1 MVLSGVWSGQIN
13 KIKLSHVEFSEEAA
27 NAVRDLILLGHV
39 GQSDVI
45 PQFEEAFAAWVG
57 SKYAI
62 AVANGT
68 LADTIALAAL
78 ASKRPGRPNVI
89 MPALTFAAQVNA
101 VIHAG
106 LRPCFVDVLPNLL
119 MNVNDPRVNINQHT
133 LCLFPVHLL
142 GRMST
147 VPSYNSKE
155 IPVIEDACEAMG
167 SQFRSR
173 KAGTWGTMGTFSF
186 FPSHTITTGEGGM
199 IVTNDPV
206 LADVCRRLRNHAKL
220 SQVNFHFD
228 MVGWNGK
235 MTSMQ
240 AMLGLF
246 ALKGI
251 EAVISARRDNYLALG
266 GEETEHEFVCPHGFP
281 IMCDDEYSRDMMLKR
296 LNDNGIEC
304 RNIFS
309 SLPTQEISYRSLG
322 YKRGDFPVAEH
333 IGRVGLYV
341 PVHQGL
347 KSEDIKKI
355 KEIINHHEEKREE
368 RAEKALLTV

>member
-1 MVLSGVWSGQIN
+1 M
-13 KIKLSHVEFSEEAA
+13 K
-27 NAVRDLILLGHV
+27 DLILSGNV
-39 GQSDVI
+39 GQSKVI

-68 LADTIALAAL
+68 LADTIAMAAIS
-78 ASKRPGRPNVI
+78 AKRPTRREVI
-89 MPALTFAAQVNA
+89 LPALTFAAQVNA
-101 VIHAG
+101 VLHAG
-106 LRPCFVDVLPNLL
+106 LLPRFVDVLPNCL
-119 MNVNDPRVNINQHT
+119 MNINDPRLNVNNST

-147 VPSYNSKE
+147 VPGYNSKE

-167 SQFRSR
+167 SKFRSR
-173 KAGTWGTMGTFSF
+173 KAGTWGIIGTFSF

-206 LADVCRRLRNHAKL
+206 LAEICRRLRNHAKID
-220 SQVNFHFD
+220 SCDFHFD

-235 MTSMQ
+235 MTSIQ

-251 EAVISARRDNYLALG
+251 DAVIEARRKNYLSLG
-266 GEETEHEFVCPHGFP
+266 GKEDEGETVCPHGFP
-281 IMCDDEYSRDMMLKR
+281 IFCQDEAERNATMER
-296 LNDNGIEC
+296 LAANGIEC

-309 SLPTQEISYRSLG
+309 SLPTQERAYKFLG
-322 YKRGDFPVAEH
+322 YKLGDFPIAEH

-347 KSEDIKKI
+347 TQEDVLKI
-355 KEIINHHEEKREE
+355 KEIIRHEEKREE
-368 RAEKALLTV
+368 RAEEALLV

>member
-1 MVLSGVWSGQIN
+1 M
-13 KIKLSHVEFSEEAA
+13 IKLSHVEFSEEAA
-27 NAVRDLILLGHV
+27 EAVKDLILSGNV
-39 GQSDVI
+39 GQSKVI

-68 LADTIALAAL
+68 LADTIAMAAIS
-78 ASKRPGRPNVI
+78 AKRPTRREVI
-89 MPALTFAAQVNA
+89 LPALTFAAQVNS
-101 VIHAG
+101 VLHAG
-106 LRPCFVDVLPNLL
+106 LLPRFVDVLPNCL
-119 MNVNDPRVNINQHT
+119 MNINDPRLNVNNST

-147 VPSYNSKE
+147 VPGYNSKE

-167 SQFRSR
+167 SKFRSR
-173 KAGTWGTMGTFSF
+173 KAGTWGMIGTFSF

-206 LADVCRRLRNHAKL
+206 LADVCRRLRNHAKMG
-220 SQVNFHFD
+220 NCDFHFD
-228 MVGWNGK
+228 LVGWNGK
-235 MTSMQ
+235 ITSMQ

-251 EAVISARRDNYLALG
+251 DAVIEARRNNYLALG
-266 GEETEHEFVCPHGFP
+266 GREDEGETVCPHGFP
-281 IMCDDEYSRDMMLKR
+281 IFCQDEAERNAMMER
-296 LNDNGIEC
+296 LSANGIEC

-309 SLPTQEISYRSLG
+309 SLPTQERAYKFLG
-322 YKRGDFPVAEH
+322 YKLGDFPIAEH

-347 KSEDIKKI
+347 TLEDVSKI
-355 KEIINHHEEKREE
+355 KEILSHEEKREE
-368 RAEKALLTV
+368 RAEEALLV

>member
-1 MVLSGVWSGQIN
+1 M
-13 KIKLSHVEFSEEAA
+13 
-27 NAVRDLILLGHV
+27 RDLILSGRV
-39 GQSDVI
+39 GQTEI
-45 PQFEEAFAAWVG
+45 ITQFEEAFAEWVG
-57 SKYAI
+57 SKYAV

-68 LADTIALAAL
+68 LADTIAMAAL
-78 ASKRPGRPNVI
+78 ASKRDGRKTVI
-89 MPALTFAAQVNA
+89 MPALTFAAHVNS

-106 LRPCFVDVLPNLL
+106 LTPTFVDVMPNTL
-119 MNVNDPRVNINQHT
+119 MNINDPRLNINRDT

-147 VPSYNSKE
+147 VPSYNSRE
-155 IPVIEDACEAMG
+155 IPVVEDACEAMG
-167 SQFRSR
+167 SKFRSR
-173 KAGTWGTMGTFSF
+173 KAGTWGIMGTFSF

-220 SQVNFHFD
+220 NQANFHFD

-235 MTSMQ
+235 MTSIQ

-251 EAVISARRDNYLALG
+251 DAVIEARRANYLALG
-266 GEETEHEFVCPHGFP
+266 GEEVDGEHVCPHGFP
-281 IMCDDEYSRDMMLKR
+281 VFCQGEAERNALMAR
-296 LNDNGIEC
+296 LNAAGIEC

-309 SLPTQEISYRSLG
+309 SLPTQETAYKHFG
-322 YKRGDFPVAEH
+322 YKRGDFPIAEH

-341 PVHQGL
+341 PVHHGL
-347 KSEDIKKI
+347 SQDDIRLI
-355 KEIINHHEEKREE
+355 KETLDHEEKREE
-368 RAEKALLTV
+368 RAEEALLTV

>member
-1 MVLSGVWSGQIN
+1 MIRLA
-13 KIKLSHVEFSEEAA
+13 HVEFSEEAA
-27 NAVRDLILLGHV
+27 NSVRDLILSGRV

-45 PQFEEAFAAWVG
+45 GQFEEAFAAWVG
-57 SKYAI
+57 SRYAI

-68 LADTIALAAL
+68 LADTIALAAM
-78 ASKRPGRPNVI
+78 ASKRPGRRNVI

-101 VIHAG
+101 VLHAG
-106 LRPCFVDVLPNLL
+106 LHPVFVDVLPNFL
-119 MNVNDPRVNINQHT
+119 MNINDSRVNVNKET

-142 GRMST
+142 GRVST
-147 VPSYNSKE
+147 VPSYNSRE

-167 SQFRSR
+167 SSFRSR

-206 LADVCRRLRNHAKL
+206 LADLCRRLRNHAKL
-220 SQVNFHFD
+220 SQANFHFD

-235 MTSMQ
+235 MTSIQ

-251 EAVISARRDNYLALG
+251 DSVIEARRKNYLDLG
-266 GEETEHEFVCPHGFP
+266 GEEAEHEHVCPHGFP
-281 IMCDDEYSRDMMLKR
+281 ILCEDSKSRDEMMKR

-309 SLPTQEISYRSLG
+309 SLPTQETSYKQFG
-322 YKRGDFPVAEH
+322 YKLGDFPFSEH
-333 IGRVGLYV
+333 VGRVGLYV

-347 KSEDIKKI
+347 KQEDIIKI
-355 KEIINHHEEKREE
+355 KEIINHEEKREE

>member
-1 MVLSGVWSGQIN
+1 MIRLA
-13 KIKLSHVEFSEEAA
+13 HVEFSEDSAQ
-27 NAVRDLILLGHV
+27 AVKELILSGRV
-39 GQSDVI
+39 GQSEVI
-45 PQFEEAFAAWVG
+45 DQFEQAFAAWVG

-68 LADTIALAAL
+68 LADTISLAAFS
-78 ASKRPGRPNVI
+78 SKHPTKKNVYL
-89 MPALTFAAQVNA
+89 PALTFAAQVNA

-106 LRPCFVDVLPNLL
+106 LNPVFVDVMPNML
-119 MNVNDPRVNINQHT
+119 MNVNDRRLVIDRNT

-142 GRMST
+142 GRVST
-147 VPSYNSKE
+147 VPGYNSKE

-167 SQFRSR
+167 SSFRSR
-173 KAGTWGTMGTFSF
+173 KAGTWGLIGTFSF

-206 LADVCRRLRNHAKL
+206 LADVCRRLRNHSKL
-220 SQVNFHFD
+220 KQTNFHFD

-251 EAVISARRDNYLALG
+251 DAVIESRRSNYIALG
-266 GEETEHEFVCPHGFP
+266 GEEAEHEHICPHGMPVFCQNEKERDDL
-281 IMCDDEYSRDMMLKR
+281 MNRLCDA
-296 LNDNGIEC
+296 GIEC
-304 RNIFS
+304 RNLFS
-309 SLPTQEISYRSLG
+309 SLPTQELSYKHLG
-322 YKRGDFPVAEH
+322 YRLGDFPFAEH

-347 KSEDIKKI
+347 SKDDLKRI
-355 KEIINHHEEKREE
+355 KELISHEEKGKE
-368 RAEKALLTV
+368 RAEEALLTV

>member
-1 MVLSGVWSGQIN
+1 M
-13 KIKLSHVEFSEEAA
+13 IKLSHVEFSEEAA
-27 NAVRDLILLGHV
+27 NSVRDLILSGRV
-39 GQSDVI
+39 GQSGVI
-45 PQFEEAFAAWVG
+45 SQFEEAFAAWVG
-57 SKYAI
+57 SRYAI

-68 LADTIALAAL
+68 LADTISLAAL
-78 ASKRPGRPNVI
+78 SNMRPGRKNVI
-89 MPALTFAAQVNA
+89 LPALTFAAQANA

-106 LRPCFVDVLPNLL
+106 LRPVFVDVLPNGL
-119 MNVNDPRVNINQHT
+119 MNPNDRRMSFDKDS

-142 GRMST
+142 GRIST
-147 VPSYNSKE
+147 VPFYNSKF
-155 IPVIEDACEAMG
+155 IPVVEDACEAMG
-167 SQFRSR
+167 SSFKGK
-173 KAGTWGTMGTFSF
+173 KAGTLGTMGTFSF

-199 IVTNDPV
+199 IVTDNPI

-220 SQVNFHFD
+220 SQSNFHFD

-251 EAVISARRDNYLALG
+251 DAVIEARRNNYLELG
-266 GEETEHEFVCPHGFP
+266 GKEEEHEHLCPHGFP
-281 IMCDDEYSRDMMLKR
+281 ILCDDSKSRDDMMKR

-309 SLPTQEISYRSLG
+309 SLPTQETSYKQFG
-322 YKRGDFPVAEH
+322 YTLGDFPFAEH
-333 IGRVGLYV
+333 VGRVGLYV

-347 KSEDIKKI
+347 TKEDIKKI
-355 KEIINHHEEKREE
+355 KEIVTNEEKREE